1 MLRTPLTD
9 LYTSRPRRNRKSRAA
24 RGYYR
29 NLLWGGW
36 PLSTLNYPDDPLR
49 ARVPEPQ
56 AANQNPDW
64 PRFRVAFIR

>member
-1 MLRTPLTD
+1 MLRTLLTD

-24 RGYYR
+24 RGYYK

-36 PLSTLNYPDDPLR
+36 PLSTQITLTIRCEP
-49 ARVPEPQ
+49 VFPEPQ
-56 AANQNPDW
+56 AANQKPDW